1 MTGYLITG
9 ARSGIGLES
18 VRQLSQSAGNTVV
31 ACVRSLQGDLEA
43 LRTVVEHQDVKA
55 TTHIMEV
62 DLASPSS
69 ITSLPSR
76 LPQDFSID
84 VLIQFASVLL
94 SDDRT
99 ATALELNYDL
109 MQKTFESNVTGPV
122 LLLQALQSRLSLGA
136 RVVHVSSGLASL
148 GLTADGI
155 IPLQY
160 PAYNMSKAALNM
172 FTAHA
177 SQLLKGKA
185 IVISMDPGWVKTQM
199 GGPNAN
205 LHPHESAGGILGV
218 VERLNE
224 ADSGKFFSYDGTSP
238 PW

>member
-9 ARSGIGLES
+9 SRSGIGLES
-18 VRQLSQSAGNTVV
+18 VRQLSLSAENTVV
-31 ACVRSLQGDLEA
+31 ACVRSLEGDLEA
-43 LRTVVEHQDVKA
+43 LRAVTEHPDVKA
-55 TTHIMEV
+55 TIHVVEV
-62 DLASPSS
+62 DLASPTS
-69 ITSLPSR
+69 IASLPSR

-94 SDDRT
+94 ADDRT
-99 ATALELNYDL
+99 ATALDVSYDL
-109 MQKTFESNVTGPV
+109 MQKTFDSNVTGPV
-122 LLLQALQSRLSLGA
+122 LLLQALHSRLPLGA
-136 RVVHVSSGLASL
+136 RVVQVSSGLASITS
-148 GLTADGI
+148 TAGGI
-155 IPLQY
+155 IPPQF

-185 IVISMDPGWVKTQM
+185 IIISMDPGWVKTQM

-205 LHPHESAGGILGV
+205 LHAHESAGGILAV
-218 VERLNE
+218 VDRLSE
-224 ADSGKFFSYDGTSP
+224 ADSGKFFAYDGTNP